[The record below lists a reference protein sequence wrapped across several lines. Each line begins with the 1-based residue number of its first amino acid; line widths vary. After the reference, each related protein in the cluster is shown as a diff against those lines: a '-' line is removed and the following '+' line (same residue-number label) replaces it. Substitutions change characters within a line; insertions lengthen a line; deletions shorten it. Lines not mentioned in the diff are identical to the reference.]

1 MQQNSLAFFQP
12 SDALMPPVNPIRD
25 YRGVLSNLEN
35 KDSFN
40 QSVYALPYT
49 TRGTFLPFGRN
60 ERGIGL
66 AVPQFLIDM
75 YDQTFGA
82 TGKALSGELGIPS
95 VNNPVFT
102 QAGRNMALN
111 TTFGGLLSSAVPKA
125 LPVGSLG
132 MSGGN
137 FKTPKITA
145 EDIKV
150 TDNLPIFGSKD
161 FPAEN
166 LLGKRIV
173 PFPAD
178 LMDAGR
184 FYTGLD
190 DIAITPVPLQGG
202 SLYPLMKQS
211 RDKGLVFANLDLK
224 KAMKPYNLDAEFAVP
239 LAMNP
244 QSPRKLPSQF
254 SNKTMGRIVG
264 LQTLKY
270 IEKGVIKPEDV
281 GKLNQLIR
289 SKGKNVGSEGL
300 ADFVGFDSPKVLQ
313 WINDLP
319 FDQRIKFAE
328 AMNTKE
334 AKGFN
339 VPNLDRI
346 AQKTINPAEAGLSAM
361 DTTIL
366 YKLSGEKPV
375 KVSDIGGVPHLSY
388 DFAVL
393 GEPVAR
399 FDAPVNARSIFPDFF
414 KERRLLGKRESDDQ
428 RSMDFRNVVQIG
440 TPEITT
446 KMTVKKI
453 GNINSPRHAQL
464 LTDTVNSNWRD
475 TQTAVTKGGLGS
487 AEVVDAFDANILS
500 ESLTK
505 YSLKEIQQGAKDGSL
520 VFYGLGDKKTG
531 GKVYFGLKKNTDYE
545 ADYGFTHPELTKNET
560 AIVGVMNNELGYA
573 SKGLA
578 VPSSILKGVENGATV
593 LDAYAVRSKE
603 YPDGFLPSYYSE
615 FGFKELGS
623 VKFDPKYVRD
633 PEFGGSEQKYRKLL
647 AQWRNQGWNE
657 KYGFPD
663 LVIMKWQGIDAVRK
677 NATRRFLEEG
687 TQFFR
692 NRQTKRTVG
701 TARNLSGQSTTG
713 SVGKTQQSG
722 RKGDQGGDSGQIQT
736 GNRVPVSEGFR
747 RNIQS
752 LTGASPEQLRAYGLL
767 T

>member
-1 MQQNSLAFFQP
+1 
-12 SDALMPPVNPIRD
+12 
-25 YRGVLSNLEN
+25 
-35 KDSFN
+35 
-40 QSVYALPYT
+40 
-49 TRGTFLPFGRN
+49 
-60 ERGIGL
+60 
-66 AVPQFLIDM
+66 
-75 YDQTFGA
+75 
-82 TGKALSGELGIPS
+82 
-95 VNNPVFT
+95 
-102 QAGRNMALN
+102 
-111 TTFGGLLSSAVPKA
+111 
-125 LPVGSLG
+125 
-132 MSGGN
+132 
-137 FKTPKITA
+137 
-145 EDIKV
+145 
-150 TDNLPIFGSKD
+150 
-161 FPAEN
+161 
-166 LLGKRIV
+166 
-173 PFPAD
+173 
-178 LMDAGR
+178 
-184 FYTGLD
+184 
-190 DIAITPVPLQGG
+190 
-202 SLYPLMKQS
+202 MK
-211 RDKGLVFANLDLK
+211 
-224 KAMKPYNLDAEFAVP
+224 
-239 LAMNP
+239 
-244 QSPRKLPSQF
+244 
-254 SNKTMGRIVG
+254 
-264 LQTLKY
+264 
-270 IEKGVIKPEDV
+270 
-281 GKLNQLIR
+281 
-289 SKGKNVGSEGL
+289 
-300 ADFVGFDSPKVLQ
+300 
-313 WINDLP
+313 
-319 FDQRIKFAE
+319 
-328 AMNTKE
+328 
-334 AKGFN
+334 
-339 VPNLDRI
+339 
-346 AQKTINPAEAGLSAM
+346 
-361 DTTIL
+361 
-366 YKLSGEKPV
+366 
-375 KVSDIGGVPHLSY
+375 
-388 DFAVL
+388 
-393 GEPVAR
+393 
-399 FDAPVNARSIFPDFF
+399 
-414 KERRLLGKRESDDQ
+414 
-428 RSMDFRNVVQIG
+428 NVVQIG

-446 KMTVKKI
+446 KMSVKKI